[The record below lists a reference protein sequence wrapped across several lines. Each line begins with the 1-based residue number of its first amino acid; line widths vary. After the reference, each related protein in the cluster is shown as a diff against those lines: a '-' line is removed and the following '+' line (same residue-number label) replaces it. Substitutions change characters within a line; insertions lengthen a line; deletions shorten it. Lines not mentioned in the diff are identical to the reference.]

1 MAVTFALVF
10 AGANNLR
17 YLVTASGAGSGT
29 LPSSGGA
36 TPDFQTD
43 TVAGPL
49 KAIATAQANGYGTVA
64 AGAITQAQAQA
75 MLLADGAAASIGNV
89 NIVRARCLLTPFSGT
104 AAWSVDANQTAGNPT
119 AVVTADAAGSAFLDI
134 AAIGAIG
141 A

>member
-43 TVAGPL
+43 TLAGPL
-49 KAIATAQANGYGTVA
+49 KAIAKAQANGYGTVA

-75 MLLADGAAASIGNV
+75 MLLADGSAANIGNA
-89 NIVRARCLLTPFSGT
+89 NIVRARSFITPISTGVSW
-104 AAWSVDANQTAGNPT
+104 AVDANQTAGNPT
-119 AVVTADAAGSAFLDI
+119 VVVSADAAGTSYLDI
-134 AAIGAIG
+134 AAAGAIG